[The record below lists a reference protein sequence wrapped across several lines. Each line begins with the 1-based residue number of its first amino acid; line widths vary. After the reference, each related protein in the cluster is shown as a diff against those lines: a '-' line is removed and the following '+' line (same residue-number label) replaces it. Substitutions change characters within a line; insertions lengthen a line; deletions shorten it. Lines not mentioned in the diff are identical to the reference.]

1 MLKETMLYYFS
12 PTGGTKRVGEIF
24 CTAFA
29 ENIREVNLGERNKSV
44 EQADCDSVVISAPV
58 FGGRIPA
65 VVIDKL
71 KTLEGKGKKAVT
83 LAVYGTR
90 AYDDALLELNHVAE
104 ECGFE
109 IISSA
114 ALIAQH
120 SIVSTVGE
128 GRPDTADVE
137 DIQEF
142 VVKVLEKL
150 ESGNKGKVTVP
161 GNVPYKDHMIV
172 PATPMS
178 TFACNHCGACEAV
191 CPTGAIHIDENEVV
205 TELEKCILCMACVAH
220 CPKKGR
226 ILPPPM
232 QESMNEKLGVL
243 KDIRRENTY
252 FL

>member
-1 MLKETMLYYFS
+1 MLKETRLYYFS

-29 ENIREVNLGERNKSV
+29 ENFREVNLGERNKSV
-44 EQADCDSVVISAPV
+44 EQADCDTVVISAPV

-65 VVIDKL
+65 VVVDKL

-90 AYDDALLELNHVAE
+90 AYDDALLELNHTAE

-128 GRPDTADVE
+128 GRPDIADVE

-150 ESGNKGKVTVP
+150 ESGDKGKVTVP
-161 GNVPYKDHMIV
+161 GNIPYKDHMTV
-172 PATPMS
+172 PAAPMS
-178 TFACNHCGACEAV
+178 TAACNHCGACVAV
-191 CPTGAIHIDENEVV
+191 CPAGAIRMDENEVV